1 MINMTLT
8 IRNKHLSLC
17 FSYFRTNKNKLFS
30 LFYFSIRNLFCINIF
45 SVLFKEESIL
55 LTKTMDVKKHFRGFK
70 HIYSMHRLLNWNC
83 IRLLNTD
90 CYNKQE
96 LAGLWQTLSRQ
107 PSKSP
112 ERERKDQGRRYT
124 ASAQKWHRIFFHT
137 VYWPER
143 NYKCPIQSHR
153 KVGNAEAHGKV
164 GLTPVTHNSKV
175 LLREIPNFLYKYQVM
190 T

>member
-1 MINMTLT
+1 M
-8 IRNKHLSLC
+8 R
-17 FSYFRTNKNKLFS
+17 
-30 LFYFSIRNLFCINIF
+30 
-45 SVLFKEESIL
+45 
-55 LTKTMDVKKHFRGFK
+55 
-70 HIYSMHRLLNWNC
+70 RLLNWNC

-96 LAGLWQTLSRQ
+96 LAGLWQRLWSRQ

-124 ASAQKWHRIFFHT
+124 ASAQKWHRMFFHT

-153 KVGNAEAHGKV
+153 KAGNAEAHGKA
-164 GLTPVTHNSKV
+164 GLYLRHITLKYCSEKFQTFCVRISGCDWPLKLKLVRQINFKLHSLQSLVFFFWCLKKKKKRSI
-175 LLREIPNFLYKYQVM
+175 LLV
-190 T
+190 

>member
-1 MINMTLT
+1 
-8 IRNKHLSLC
+8 
-17 FSYFRTNKNKLFS
+17 
-30 LFYFSIRNLFCINIF
+30 
-45 SVLFKEESIL
+45 
-55 LTKTMDVKKHFRGFK
+55 
-70 HIYSMHRLLNWNC
+70 MHRLLNWNC

-96 LAGLWQTLSRQ
+96 LAGLWQRLWSRQ

-164 GLTPVTHNSKV
+164 GLYLRHITLKYCSEKFQTFCVRTSGCDWPLKLKLVRQINFKLHSLQSLVFFFWCLKKKKKGLYCLFK
-175 LLREIPNFLYKYQVM
+175 LLHFDSFFQKILSIISLKN